1 MLQMAHKIFYYA
13 LAIIPVA
20 ILVYWLAMR
29 MRKKAIRNFAETS
42 LYARLAPESSVSK
55 KNLKFILSLIAIT
68 LLVWAMIDPEIGMH
82 PEKLERKGSDIVI
95 CLDVSNSMNAQ
106 DIMPSRLERA
116 KQAIEKLITELH
128 GDRIGIVVFAGQA
141 YVQLPLTTDGGAAKM
156 LLGTIN
162 TNMISVQG
170 TSIGSAIDTSVDL
183 FTQQANTG
191 NGRGKS
197 IILITDGENFEDD
210 ALSAAKSA
218 AEKGITIHTIA
229 MGSAE
234 GAPIP
239 TYSNGQQSGFMK
251 DKDGNTV
258 VTKLDLNL
266 MQQIAVAG
274 NGSCVRATT
283 SDAGLETILDQIR
296 KMGTKI
302 TEETV
307 FRDHEEQFELFIIP
321 ALLILLIDIFI
332 TEKKTKWYQRLNL
345 FGTGNGK

>member
-13 LAIIPVA
+13 LAVIPVT

-29 MRKKAIRNFAETS
+29 MRKKAIKNFAEIS
-42 LYARLAPESSVSK
+42 LYSRLAPESSVSK

-82 PEKLERKGSDIVI
+82 PEKVERKGSDIVI

-116 KQAIEKLITELH
+116 KEAIEKLITELH
-128 GDRIGIVVFAGQA
+128 GDRIGLVVFAGEPF
-141 YVQLPLTTDGGAAKM
+141 VQLPLTTDAGAAKM
-156 LLGTIN
+156 FLGTIN
-162 TNMISVQG
+162 TSMIPVQG
-170 TSIGSAIDTSVDL
+170 TSIGSAIDTSVGL
-183 FTQQANTG
+183 FTQQANS
-191 NGRGKS
+191 NGRSKS

-218 AEKGITIHTIA
+218 AEKGIVIHTIA

-274 NGSCVRATT
+274 NGSCVRAST

-296 KMGTKI
+296 RMGTKSS
-302 TEETV
+302 EETI
-307 FRDHEEQFELFIIP
+307 FRDHDEQFELFIIP

-345 FGTGNGK
+345 FGAANGK